1 MDDEVRLLHRRA
13 ERERAARKHAEK
25 FIEDR
30 SRELYVKDQELERK
44 NQELTLAEVA
54 LRSERDFVTGVID
67 AAQAVVLVV
76 DGDGRIVRANAYAA
90 TIAGLTAG
98 ALVGLDAPAIFFAPE
113 ARTSAQALVRIAR
126 SQDTGDAGTM
136 PLVTAGGEQRE
147 FGWYH
152 SRLPDLNSQGAL
164 LLLVGRDMTE
174 RERLFREVERL
185 STTDPL
191 TGLSNR
197 RHFDGAAKL
206 EVMRARRYGRPLS
219 AVMMDLD
226 HFKRVND
233 TFGHTVGDRVLVA
246 VSGLC
251 LGLARKMDLKAR
263 LGGEEFCL
271 LLPETPVESAS
282 VLAERLRADIE
293 AMPLEADGQAFRITA
308 SLGIAGYAAGDELE
322 AVLERADG
330 ALYAAKESGRNR
342 VVLARQPTSS
352 S

>member
-1 MDDEVRLLHRRA
+1 MDDELRLLHRRA

-30 SRELYVKDQELERK
+30 SRELYLKDRELERK

-54 LRSERDFVTGVID
+54 LRRERDFVTGVID
-67 AAQAVVLVV
+67 SAQAVVLVIDT
-76 DGDGRIVRANAYAA
+76 DGKIVRANAFAA
-90 TIAGLTAG
+90 NISGLTAG
-98 ALVGLDAPAIFFAPE
+98 ALVGLEAPAIFFAPE
-113 ARTSAQALVRIAR
+113 ARTAAQALVRIAR
-126 SQDTGDAGTM
+126 AQDSGDAGTM
-136 PLVTAGGEQRE
+136 PLITLAGEQRE

-152 SRLPDLNSQGAL
+152 SRLPDLGSRGAL

-174 RERLFREVERL
+174 RERLFRQVELL

-197 RHFDGAAKL
+197 RHFDAAAKL
-206 EVMRARRYGRPLS
+206 EIMRARRYGRPLS
-219 AVMMDLD
+219 AVMMDID

-233 TFGHTVGDRVLVA
+233 TFGHPVGDRVLVA
-246 VSGLC
+246 LSGLC

-271 LLPETPVESAS
+271 LLPETSMESAR

-293 AMPLEADGQAFRITA
+293 ALPFDAGGRAFRVTA
-308 SLGIAGYAAGDELE
+308 SLGIAGYAAGEELE
-322 AVLERADG
+322 TLLVRADG

-342 VVLARQPTSS
+342 VVLAEQST
-352 S
+352 